1 MHEYWRAISR
11 RDVLRAELIERR
23 GARLQLGA
31 REGRLFTPSRREQVA
46 RAAARR
52 ARVPRAGRA
61 RLPTRA
67 EHQAQPGLL
76 VHLPVEQLPL
86 PRRYRAGDDGARRR
100 AALLVRLLRHPLRQR
115 QGGGGRLGRPA
126 RRRAGGRFG
135 PPRPTAPP
143 LQRPSRRPA
152 RRWWRCRGRTSA
164 ASRRWLP
171 SRRPSPPT
179 RGGARPRRRG
189 CLIEAAPRRE
199 AASSCPAHVHN
210 KNQIKLIYY
219 FIF

>member
-135 PPRPTAPP
+135 PPRAHRAPPPTALPP
-143 LQRPSRRPA
+143 AGAQVVALPWQDERCLEAMAALEAALPADA
-152 RRWWRCRGRTSA
+152 RRRATT
-164 ASRRWLP
+164 
-171 SRRPSPPT
+171 PP
-179 RGGARPRRRG
+179 G
-189 CLIEAAPRRE
+189 L
-199 AASSCPAHVHN
+199 
-210 KNQIKLIYY
+210 
-219 FIF
+219 FD